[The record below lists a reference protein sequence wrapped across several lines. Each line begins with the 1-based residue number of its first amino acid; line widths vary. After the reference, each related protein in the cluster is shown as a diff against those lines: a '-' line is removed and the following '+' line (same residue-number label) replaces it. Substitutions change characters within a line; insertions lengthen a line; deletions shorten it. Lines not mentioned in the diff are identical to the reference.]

1 MRGARLARSPA
12 LPLPSAPSS
21 ELRTALPAGD
31 RAAPPPATVSPHPP
45 TDQRGARRL
54 SPVFPVCGG
63 DLDIAGNSWPRIP
76 FRSTPASDQPPLS
89 RPPPSLRPPLSSFLP
104 SPPYPSRLLHRPLL
118 PPRERVGAPKS
129 AVFFSLHRAG
139 PGGAAVACRVIQWGP
154 TNEIEGKATSVTA
167 AVATVVSA
175 AAGTA
180 AAAAVAVAAVAAVAA
195 AVAVAAGRPSPTG
208 GRHSPLCTPPSP
220 PPTPPSPLPPP
231 KPRSPSPRRP
241 RRRDRPAGIPR
252 GVPGCRLRPPYRRL
266 RCHRRRRRR
275 GGGRRHRR
283 RRRRCVLRRRHRR
296 RPLPGGRRRHC
307 RRAAAGRACLPPA
320 RRRVSAACH
329 DRPGG
334 RRPWRCAS
342 GAGGGGGRAGHRR
355 WAGGAGRPGGRRVG
369 APWAGAVVAS
379 APRGARSV
387 APRRV
392 LAGAVGVERRPG
404 AGGGGRAGG
413 GRRRH
418 VAAVPTA
425 VPAEQGILPRWGT
438 AKATPAVPPKGA
450 AGVGDRAA
458 GAVAHVNCG
467 GTPSLLARGERG
479 QPVGRHASECGW
491 WWSRRQGQW
500 W

>member
-1 MRGARLARSPA
+1 MCRTQRKPGPNARAVNGPLTERVCTCLSSKSTGSESAHRQTQLLPIAIMIFHRSRWQRVPLHPTPDEPRRLRHDPTSNEWSPPAPLQRHGWSLVNKGGCVEVLTRQMARDAVDPSHQRRRLRLYPRRDYGVLPHPPQRRLPVTESCGSPPSPPPHAHETPPQPWQRPSGPALWFPPRQMRGARLARSPA

-180 AAAAVAVAAVAAVAA
+180 AAAAVAVAAVAA
-195 AVAVAAGRPSPTG
+195 
-208 GRHSPLCTPPSP
+208 
-220 PPTPPSPLPPP
+220 
-231 KPRSPSPRRP
+231 
-241 RRRDRPAGIPR
+241 
-252 GVPGCRLRPPYRRL
+252 
-266 RCHRRRRRR
+266 
-275 GGGRRHRR
+275 
-283 RRRRCVLRRRHRR
+283 
-296 RPLPGGRRRHC
+296 
-307 RRAAAGRACLPPA
+307 
-320 RRRVSAACH
+320 
-329 DRPGG
+329 
-334 RRPWRCAS
+334 
-342 GAGGGGGRAGHRR
+342 GA
-355 WAGGAGRPGGRRVG
+355 
-369 APWAGAVVAS
+369 
-379 APRGARSV
+379 
-387 APRRV
+387 
-392 LAGAVGVERRPG
+392 
-404 AGGGGRAGG
+404 
-413 GRRRH
+413 
-418 VAAVPTA
+418 
-425 VPAEQGILPRWGT
+425 
-438 AKATPAVPPKGA
+438 ATPW
-450 AGVGDRAA
+450 
-458 GAVAHVNCG
+458 
-467 GTPSLLARGERG
+467 LLL
-479 QPVGRHASECGW
+479 
-491 WWSRRQGQW
+491 
-500 W
+500 